1 MMNRIPERYIIA
13 AIYVFFAAG
22 ALWNTLGVLQGFMQ
36 ATTPFVLAGAAVV
49 SVALTYRHRP
59 STYIAFAA
67 IFIVT
72 WAIEALGVATSFP
85 FGTYVYTDQLGW
97 KVLGVSII
105 IPFAWVLVIATSD
118 AFVGHF
124 FRRISAVLVALMA
137 TVFDFFLEFAAD
149 MLDLWHWSTRFP
161 PLSNYISWFVI
172 SLAAVLLLRDM
183 TERRDSL
190 QTPGVPMSDAALRIP
205 AHLWI
210 AMVIYFCFTFLGMK
224 SGLLTLS

>member
-1 MMNRIPERYIIA
+1 MMHRIPEHYIIT
-13 AIYVFFAAG
+13 AIYVFFIAG
-22 ALWNTLGVLQGFMQ
+22 ALWNTLGVLQGFMR
-36 ATTPFVLAGAAVV
+36 ATTPFVLAGTAVV
-49 SVALTYRHRP
+49 AVALTYPRRP
-59 STYIAFAA
+59 STSIAFAV

-72 WAIEALGVATSFP
+72 WGIEALGVATSFP

-105 IPFAWVLVIATSD
+105 IPFAWVLVIAASD

-124 FRRISAVLVALMA
+124 FGRISAVLVALMA

-161 PLSNYISWFVI
+161 PLSNYASWFVI

-183 TERRDSL
+183 TDREE
-190 QTPGVPMSDAALRIP
+190 TLRIP